1 MKFLSKELANTKILN
16 RLDENCQNIFTSMEE
31 EFLEIFLPQSELSVN
46 YA

>member
-31 EFLEIFLPQSELSVN
+31 EFLEIFLP
-46 YA
+46 